1 MNYCGFLR
9 GLALILLLLGS
20 PIAMAQGKPS
30 VAADGGYV
38 IGIDDVIE
46 ISLVGVASSKVR
58 AKVQAD
64 GSVPLPSGQRV
75 TAADTTALQVSR
87 AVAGKISSARSFVQ
101 PHDWFH
107 VVSFTRISLCVL
119 GFVTFPGLVSIQL
132 PSRTL

>member
-1 MNYCGFLR
+1 MRGRDEAQSMNYCGFLR

-46 ISLVGVASSKVR
+46 ISLVGVDSYKVR

-64 GSVPLPSGQRV
+64 GRSEEHTSE
-75 TAADTTALQVSR
+75 LQSLM
-87 AVAGKISSARSFVQ
+87 
-101 PHDWFH
+101 
-107 VVSFTRISLCVL
+107 RISYAVFCLKKKNKTV
-119 GFVTFPGLVSIQL
+119 
-132 PSRTL
+132 